1 VIVRYEGITEL
12 VGDLLLQC
20 TGGQPTPV
28 GQPIPAQ
35 NVTLTLNTNVTSPL
49 LGSGYIDA
57 LLLID
62 DPYPSPG
69 NAGLLPG
76 TTATAPNTA
85 ADNPPSVGIPANSPT
100 QSAICQVAT
109 SPVSG
114 QCNYLKGTFD
124 GTHSTAYG
132 SPYSPY
138 LQPGAYTMYGGRP
151 TSISGT
157 ISGNQVTWLGV
168 PIDAPGTVGVRVVR
182 LTNVRAN
189 ACQLGLSST
198 LIPTQIVGFVSIT
211 GAQFV
216 TINNPQQTL
225 AYIQQGLFV
234 SGPNSTLNQCTNL
247 NVGGAGGI
255 GGNVNG
261 SSGIEPVTSITLR
274 EGFAQ
279 SFKRRNYTKTNPI
292 SPTTGG
298 NYFGYTLDPQNI
310 PGYAYNTESAFEPS
324 NDGSTYIAYP
334 LGGSTPGQASTGTR
348 FLLRFN
354 NIGAGAQLQLPNFV
368 PLVTGGAG
376 CPEGNPNPPSSV
388 PSGGAC
394 GGTWTG
400 GYLQLVGTS
409 DLNGNVGTFSNA
421 FPGGTFFNGGTDF
434 IGTPTVSSGF
444 FSGASNITFT
454 APTAAA
460 VYEVINSDPSAI
472 ESATIQVGVAFTS
485 NTPNNLPAL
494 GQVTVNASFAP
505 LSTVGNAATLSNSAP
520 VPRFCDKSTAQ
531 NTFSIGQCVCNLLF
545 PFVTQAPGF
554 DTGIAIANTSLDNIN
569 GVTPQTGTVRMDF
582 YGTTTGG
589 AAVSPASLQS
599 QTTTAPVPAGQ
610 VLTFTLFGGAGANAA
625 GLQAVPGFTGY
636 IVARANFQWCHGFAF
651 ISDLGA
657 QKLAEGYLAIELDQY
672 AGEGLNR
679 TSTVG
684 EVQGH

>member
-1 VIVRYEGITEL
+1 
-12 VGDLLLQC
+12 
-20 TGGQPTPV
+20 
-28 GQPIPAQ
+28 
-35 NVTLTLNTNVTSPL
+35 
-49 LGSGYIDA
+49 
-57 LLLID
+57 
-62 DPYPSPG
+62 
-69 NAGLLPG
+69 
-76 TTATAPNTA
+76 
-85 ADNPPSVGIPANSPT
+85 
-100 QSAICQVAT
+100 
-109 SPVSG
+109 
-114 QCNYLKGTFD
+114 
-124 GTHSTAYG
+124 
-132 SPYSPY
+132 
-138 LQPGAYTMYGGRP
+138 MYGGRP

-234 SGPNSTLNQCTNL
+234 SGPNTSLQQCLNL
-247 NVGGAGGI
+247 NVGGNGATLGNFFG
-255 GGNVNG
+255 GGNAG
-261 SSGIEPVTSITLR
+261 TPVTSITLR

-279 SFKRRNYTKTNPI
+279 SFKRHAYNS
-292 SPTTGG
+292 SPSIGPLSAVGLNNVGVPTYAGEK
-298 NYFGYTLDPQNI
+298 PQDI
-310 PGYAYNTESAFEPS
+310 PGYAYNTETAFQPS
-324 NDGSTYIAYP
+324 PDGSTYTTYP
-334 LGGSTPGQASTGTR
+334 SGGTPGAALAGTR
-348 FLLRFN
+348 FLIRFN
-354 NIGAGAQLQLPNFV
+354 NVGAGARLVLPVYV
-368 PLVTGGAG
+368 PLVTSAG
-376 CPEGNPNPPSSV
+376 CNPGNPTPPSAVGSA
-388 PSGGAC
+388 STC
-394 GGTWTG
+394 EGGTWTG
-400 GYLQLVGTS
+400 GFLQLIGTS
-409 DLNGNVGTFSNA
+409 DLNGNIGSFSNG
-421 FPGGTFFNGGTDF
+421 FGSGPGT
-434 IGTPTVSSGF
+434 TVSGGSSFNFGDTTFISGTGVGSVGGSF
-444 FSGASNITFT
+444 LNAVEITFT
-454 APTAAA
+454 APAAAA
-460 VYEVINSDPSAI
+460 VYEVINEDPSAI
-472 ESATIQVGVAFTS
+472 EQAIITVGVAFTS

-494 GQVTVNASFAP
+494 GQVTENASFAP
-505 LSTVGNAATLSNSAP
+505 LSTTGTAATLSNSNP

-657 QKLAEGYLAIELDQY
+657 QKLAEGYLAIQLDGY
-672 AGEGLNR
+672 SHGLNR
-679 TSTVG
+679 TGIIG